1 MKDFFIPLF
10 SRFRDVAGPTPR
22 LALGSADRAAEEQGA
37 PVRVGRPDPRMIS
50 GAVISNAIFLDV
62 RDISV
67 EGGDLRAR
75 LVASPRHEIW
85 LESTGA
91 PLQSLAGRLHIVD
104 PVAGAE
110 RPAQL
115 TRDGDGFCVD
125 LSLSREERARLGASL
140 TLFFDVEYA
149 EGYESPGG
157 YSAAYGVRY
166 WDDVAYPVVDVDRV
180 EFG

>member
-1 MKDFFIPLF
+1 
-10 SRFRDVAGPTPR
+10 
-22 LALGSADRAAEEQGA
+22 
-37 PVRVGRPDPRMIS
+37 MIS
-50 GAVISNAIFLDV
+50 GAVISNVVFLDV
-62 RDISV
+62 RDISE
-67 EGGDLRAR
+67 EGDDLRAR
-75 LVASPRHEIW
+75 LVASPRHQIW

-91 PLQSLAGRLHIVD
+91 LQSLAGRLHIVD

-115 TRDGDGFCVD
+115 SRDGDGFRVD
-125 LSLSREERARLGASL
+125 LSLSHEERTRLGASL
-140 TLFFDVEYA
+140 TLVFDVEYA